1 MDINKGKLVYIKDK
15 SQYNSNNFLDTQ
27 VIFVEDTKE
36 IITHGISFAG
46 IPSSYNMYVGA
57 KDKKANATT
66 TNGNTYIK
74 LYKDS
79 TLNNQFLTRS
89 I

>member
-46 IPSSYNMYVGA
+46 IPSSYSMYMQEL
-57 KDKKANATT
+57 KIKKLMLLQQMEILILN
-66 TNGNTYIK
+66 YIK
-74 LYKDS
+74 IL
-79 TLNNQFLTRS
+79 L
-89 I
+89 